1 MSSLTRD
8 VLKWVQ
14 GLDLTYSIKNTK
26 RDLANGFLLAEIL
39 SKYHPLEFQMHS
51 YDTGM
56 GPAAKRNNWEQLQKG
71 CMKVGILLG
80 KELCDDVAR
89 SKAEAGALALGI
101 IHHHVMKSRANPLVM
116 IQSNASPQT
125 PSKIPK
131 QQYASNRIKKSDSCF
146 SEYDPSDPLQF
157 QQNSGRQIGAG
168 GIVMNSKAASHYL
181 FGNDGEDMGRDGHGP
196 HSLSTSAP
204 NLFTGP
210 SLEEN
215 LGKVAVLRVLC
226 ALFGISDQSLTFG
239 RSCFPALICK
249 ERLITKFDG
258 IIADDMEKLP
268 SVLANKEREF
278 MLVLQHSPP
287 TDIQQLLEILLPC
300 VINFASDTKVLH
312 VGCTLLVYF
321 GNLIQ
326 NLSSRDAFNR
336 LVNAKEFSPLLTNVV
351 SNPEKTKFVAR
362 ILNAFISPDTP
373 DSEIVRIFLFIKTT
387 IQSAAR
393 CAAMAV
399 MTGNAAS
406 LGHSGFGNAG
416 FLSGGSTG
424 DDGNHFISLL
434 CAFHLESNAARNKF
448 GRRDLSEDG
457 NAVSSQHITLI
468 LSESLTVLNT
478 HRHAAE
484 QGALFSS
491 SAAVMEVCAA
501 LHLLACLASQPKIGA
516 NFKSQTPHAAY
527 AEENLNHPLSARLS
541 GSVGALPDGVA
552 GDILGYERGFL
563 RAVMYPH
570 CPPCLQK
577 SFAAFLSSC
586 LGAIDCRHPLAVFA
600 QNAAGCLLKIPN
612 EDVLRSVLI
621 LIAGSLETHTAICT
635 PFVQALKSLSDPLRT
650 NLLSI
655 SESAESS
662 WGTMSTDMLHVAAK
676 ALVDGRDQGLYIHW
690 DLPFI
695 TSRQRFP
702 RVVDCFYPFG
712 IGMGVARAIQIT
724 KYDVLPREY
733 LQILLAATL
742 AECLN
747 RTTTTI
753 TSENPRSHEPPTP
766 SAQLNPT
773 QSATTIDPWVHLFNL
788 TADHILTSLAVEE
801 HSELAANVLEAFMRH
816 TGAAASGIAQSLKR
830 GLMGPIVYLHVVGNR
845 RPRDRLMKMVF
856 RWATSSPVEVVAPA
870 MAVGQR
876 IEGGELD
883 GNPSGWLE
891 EKLGKMNIASHTNA
905 KSQKVER
912 SGGVEGKTSYLR
924 DISERDRVAVKCVMK
939 EILQGFSSLYP
950 NLSAGLSVA
959 DCQ

>member
-131 QQYASNRIKKSDSCF
+131 QQYSGSRIKKSDSCF

-168 GIVMNSKAASHYL
+168 GIVMNTKAASQYL
-181 FGNDGEDMGRDGHGP
+181 FGNDGDEMGRDGHGP

-204 NLFTGP
+204 NLFSGP

-258 IIADDMEKLP
+258 IIAEDMEKLP

-351 SNPEKTKFVAR
+351 FNPEKTKFVAR

-393 CAAMAV
+393 CAVAV
-399 MTGNAAS
+399 MAGNAAN
-406 LGHSGFGNAG
+406 LGHGAFGSAN
-416 FLSGGSTG
+416 FLSGASTG

-457 NAVSSQHITLI
+457 HGVSSQHITLI

-484 QGALFSS
+484 QGVLFSS

-501 LHLLACLASQPKIGA
+501 LHLLACLASQPKIG
-516 NFKSQTPHAAY
+516 NDFKSQTPY
-527 AEENLNHPLSARLS
+527 ETCTEESLNHPFCVRLS

-563 RAVMYPH
+563 RAAMYPH

-577 SFAAFLSSC
+577 SFAAFLGSC
-586 LGAIDCRHPLAVFA
+586 LGAIDRRHPLAVFA
-600 QNAAGCLLKIPN
+600 QNAAGCLLKVPN

-650 NLLSI
+650 SLLSI
-655 SESAESS
+655 PESAESS
-662 WGTMSTDMLHVAAK
+662 WGTMSTDMLLVGVK
-676 ALVDGRDQGLYIHW
+676 TLVDGRDQGLYIHW

-695 TSRQRFP
+695 TSRQKFP
-702 RVVDCFYPFG
+702 RIVDVFYPFG

-747 RTTTTI
+747 HGATPTTTPETPHSR
-753 TSENPRSHEPPTP
+753 TALATPP
-766 SAQLNPT
+766 AQPNPT
-773 QSATTIDPWVHLFNL
+773 QTAATDPWVHLFNL

-816 TGAAASGIAQSLKR
+816 RGAAAAGIAQSLKR

-856 RWATSSPVEVVAPA
+856 RWATSCPADSVVPA
-870 MAVGQR
+870 LAASQR
-876 IEGGELD
+876 MEGGDSDL
-883 GNPSGWLE
+883 NPSGWLE
-891 EKLGKMNIASHTNA
+891 EKLGKMNIAGHNNA
-905 KSQKVER
+905 NSQKVER
-912 SGGVEGKTSYLR
+912 NGGAEGKTLYLR
-924 DISERDRVAVKCVMK
+924 EISERDRVAVKVVMK
-939 EILQGFSSLYP
+939 EVLHGFSGLYP